1 MQANRDDHEKHE
13 VMAAVRD
20 TVGVVVAVV
29 IVIEGEGVKH
39 RRADYQNGGACSC

>member
-13 VMAAVRD
+13 VMAAVMD
-20 TVGVVVAVV
+20 TVAVVVAIV
-29 IVIEGEGVKH
+29 VIEGEDVKH